1 MSSVLRRRLERRAAL
16 AARLRQFF
24 ADRDVLEVGTA
35 LVVAG
40 VTDVHLESVA
50 LTDGGF
56 LRTSPEF
63 AHKRLLAAGAGDLY
77 ELGPVVRAG
86 EHGRTHRR
94 EFWMLEWY
102 RVGWDARRLAEEV
115 IALIRHAGPERP
127 WRVTHSTWTEQAR
140 AVLGFDP
147 HDADPADLARAL
159 PDAPPGLDRNGL
171 YDWLLAVH
179 IQPRLAPDQLTVIH
193 RFPACQAALARLSP
207 DDPNCAERFEVFAG
221 PLELANGYHE
231 LTDPAEQRRRFEAD
245 NAERRRRGL
254 PPMPIDRD
262 LLAALDAGLPECA
275 GVAMGFERLLM
286 AVHGLD
292 DIAEAEMGTRD

>member
-1 MSSVLRRRLERRAAL
+1 MSTPLRQQLVRRAEL
-16 AARLRQFF
+16 AARIRQFF
-24 ADRDVLEVGTA
+24 TERGVVEVGTE
-35 LVVAG
+35 LGVAG
-40 VTDVHLESVA
+40 VTDVHLDSVA
-50 LTDGGF
+50 LADGGF

-86 EHGRTHRR
+86 EHGRHHRR

-102 RVGWDARRLAEEV
+102 RIGWSAERLADEV
-115 IALIRHAGPERP
+115 LALIQQTDPDRDWSVR
-127 WRVTHSTWTEQAR
+127 RTRWTEQAR

-147 HDADPADLARAL
+147 HEADLADLVRAL
-159 PDAPPGLDRNGL
+159 PDAPAELDRAGL

-179 IQPRLAPDQLTVIH
+179 IQPRLPAGRLTVIE

-207 DDPNCAERFEVFAG
+207 DDPHTAERFEIFAG

-231 LTDPAEQRRRFEAD
+231 LTDPVEQRRRFDAD
-245 NAERRRRGL
+245 NAERKRLGRH
-254 PPMPIDRD
+254 PMPVDTA
-262 LLAALDAGLPECA
+262 LLAALDAGLPDCA

-286 AVHGLD
+286 AIHGLD
-292 DIAEAEMGTRD
+292 DIADADGRA